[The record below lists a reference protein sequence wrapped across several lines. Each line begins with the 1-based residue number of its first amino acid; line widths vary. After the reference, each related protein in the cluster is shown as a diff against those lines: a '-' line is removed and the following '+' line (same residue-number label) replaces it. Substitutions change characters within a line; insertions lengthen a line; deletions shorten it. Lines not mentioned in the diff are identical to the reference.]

1 MTFGDRTSEFA
12 AVAQQLRQK
21 EAIVVKPRVKE
32 SKAQQKISVNRAAS
46 EISHD
51 TYEVAQKLKELM
63 KLSKSRSL
71 FDDPAERI
79 EELTA
84 IVKQDIQH
92 IRGKIEAL
100 HTLMG
105 SQRYQTAQMSEH
117 SGTVIQTLNNNLMQ
131 ATERFRKVLEVRTE
145 NLKSQ
150 QERKEKFIGS
160 RRAGA
165 VPVYQPF
172 NPAMDADGGAD
183 DAPGDDDVSISLPL
197 VQTRDQFL
205 QQRSQSIR
213 AVEGTINEIKG
224 IFTELSVLTMQQD
237 EMIRSIEDDLEDV
250 SMNVEEGHKQLLQYL
265 PKVAQ
270 NRWLYLKI
278 FGVLLFFMIL
288 FLVFFV

>member
-1 MTFGDRTSEFA
+1 MIEP
-12 AVAQQLRQK
+12 L
-21 EAIVVKPRVKE
+21 
-32 SKAQQKISVNRAAS
+32 
-46 EISHD
+46 
-51 TYEVAQKLKELM
+51 
-63 KLSKSRSL
+63 SRS
-71 FDDPAERI
+71 
-79 EELTA
+79 
-84 IVKQDIQH
+84 
-92 IRGKIEAL
+92 
-100 HTLMG
+100 
-105 SQRYQTAQMSEH
+105 
-117 SGTVIQTLNNNLMQ
+117 
-131 ATERFRKVLEVRTE
+131 
-145 NLKSQ
+145 
-150 QERKEKFIGS
+150 
-160 RRAGA
+160 
-165 VPVYQPF
+165 
-172 NPAMDADGGAD
+172 DGGAD

-250 SMNVEEGHKQLLQYL
+250 SVNVEEGHKQLLQYL